1 MKIIIYRTKNNVQHN
16 VIHIALPLASRIMA
30 ERDRGVYG
38 DTITNI
44 LLPKITTYCQQDKI

>member
-38 DTITNI
+38 DTILSQTFYYQ
-44 LLPKITTYCQQDKI
+44 K